1 MSTSLR
7 LRLNQLASSF
17 ASDVL
22 STIRGASLEELLAES
37 SSAGRSRAAAL
48 SLHGNA
54 AGARPL
60 RAPHSGGR
68 LRRRSLGDIAQVVE
82 TIVGLL
88 KQSPAGLRAEQIR
101 ERLGLLAKE
110 LPRPLKEALSSGKV
124 SKSGQKRATTYF
136 HREGAPAAGV
146 GGRSR
151 KAVRNRRKTAK
162 RRK

>member
-1 MSTSLR
+1 MSSSLR

-37 SSAGRSRAAAL
+37 PSAGRNRAAAL
-48 SLHGNA
+48 SLGNDA
-54 AGARPL
+54 AGG
-60 RAPHSGGR
+60 RAVRAHRSSGR
-68 LRRRSLGDIAQVVE
+68 LPRRSLGDIAQVVE

-110 LPRPLKEALSSGKV
+110 LPRPLKEALSSGRV

-136 HREGAPAAGV
+136 HKEGGAPTGV
-146 GGRSR
+146 GQRRR
-151 KAVRNRRKTAK
+151 KAARNRSKAAK
-162 RRK
+162 R

>member
-22 STIRGASLEELLAES
+22 STIRGASLEELLSES
-37 SSAGRSRAAAL
+37 PSTGRNRAAAL
-48 SLHGNA
+48 SLGGNA
-54 AGARPL
+54 ASARARRP
-60 RAPHSGGR
+60 GGR

-136 HREGAPAAGV
+136 HREGGAVAGG
-146 GGRSR
+146 GGRR
-151 KAVRNRRKTAK
+151 RGAVRNRSKAAK
-162 RRK
+162 RSR